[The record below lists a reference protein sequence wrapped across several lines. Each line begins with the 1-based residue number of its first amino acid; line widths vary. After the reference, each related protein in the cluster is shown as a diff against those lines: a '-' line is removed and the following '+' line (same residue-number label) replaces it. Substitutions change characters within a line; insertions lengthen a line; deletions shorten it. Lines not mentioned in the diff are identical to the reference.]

1 MKQLYTLL
9 LFLIFGC
16 FVFSQDGYVQLEL
29 VDPDIGFPTILSPD
43 DLSNDDGLNQIFV
56 IHNVIFYGNMS
67 PEVQLG
73 EPYDSQPYFN
83 RLTCDGCNVEDLI
96 SDLLAYEAVIAFA
109 IEESEYG
116 YLANFTGLSVVD
128 EAIGLPNGINENG
141 IAITNDVGLN
151 TIFEDFNVRFYKAT
165 SSPFYNFD
173 FVTICDCDADLLKSE
188 LDTYNT
194 VVQLTSTVF
203 YGQLLSVSEQEKL
216 SATIQPN
223 PFKDKVSIKINNTIE
238 NIVLFDAL
246 GKQVYKSKSITDFL
260 DFSVSLNVG
269 VYLLKLTVQNGE
281 TITKKIVK
289 S

>member
-1 MKQLYTLL
+1 MKHLYTLV

-16 FVFSQDGYVQLEL
+16 FVFSQNGYVQLEL

>member
-1 MKQLYTLL
+1 MKHLYTLV

-16 FVFSQDGYVQLEL
+16 FVFSQNGYVQLEL

-165 SSPFYNFD
+165 SSPFYNFE